1 MNKTIQ
7 TLIEAIN
14 MIPRQFYNTIDE
26 GASELAHEK
35 FVSQFTVRYR
45 KITGDYCSTELFL
58 PSSEAVQSFAVTPEK
73 KKYGSEVDGRTIFFV
88 LR

>member
-35 FVSQFTVRYR
+35 FVSQLTVRYR

-58 PSSEAVQSFAVTPEK
+58 PSSEAVQ